1 MAFQD
6 SVGQIPVAEQ
16 FDGASEMLFQPFGG
30 YFRIGMIIQRF
41 VDARYG
47 FYILQHSAYVM
58 AYQDDGPFL
67 VDFFQQGVEFWPQTV
82 CQCRYWVRPE

>member
-1 MAFQD
+1 
-6 SVGQIPVAEQ
+6 
-16 FDGASEMLFQPFGG
+16 MLFQPFGG

-67 VDFFQQGVEFWPQTV
+67 VDFFQQGVEFGFKPFVNVGIGFVQNDNLGI
-82 CQCRYWVRPE
+82 

>member
-1 MAFQD
+1 
-6 SVGQIPVAEQ
+6 
-16 FDGASEMLFQPFGG
+16 MLFQPFGG

-47 FYILQHSAYVM
+47 FYILQHSAYIM

-67 VDFFQQGVEFWPQTV
+67 VGFFQQGVDFGFKPFV
-82 CQCRYWVRPE
+82 NVGIGFVKNDNLRI

>member
-1 MAFQD
+1 M
-6 SVGQIPVAEQ
+6 SYQ

-67 VDFFQQGVEFWPQTV
+67 VDFFQQGVEFGLKPFVNVGIGFVQNDNLRV
-82 CQCRYWVRPE
+82 